1 MWQKIKDKIT
11 NLTQY
16 ILQNKL
22 NILLIFVLLLIFIF
36 SKKTT
41 TFEENYF
48 NNNDSENIN
57 QVKIF
62 VQDGCY
68 HCSELEKF
76 LKTIDIS
83 KYNIITYNLTKDI
96 NCKNLLL
103 KLVNKYN
110 IPLNSIGTPIIFY
123 NNGYTIGFQNTTNG
137 QTEIIKI
144 LESSIQDIQD
154 NLTKTEDNNIFKSFI
169 KIFLLQINS
178 FYNITIMLLLI
189 ALMILINNKNRA
201 KLLFICFFTS
211 FCIVNFLFLTGWLN
225 AITVARW
232 TRLFNLIL
240 GLFILFYSVKQLY
253 FVIMNKNINIFES
266 SREKLSNFLLLS
278 TICLSFI
285 TNITNFAKS
294 ELLFTGYVNYFNE
307 VNIVLK
313 TVIFLTTSIISIIM
327 PIIIVF
333 LCYKLLE
340 NYLFNNNNYSAIKKN
355 IFNII
360 LFIVGIYLTFI
371 ITY

>member
-1 MWQKIKDKIT
+1 MLQKIKNKIT
-11 NLTQY
+11 NLIQY
-16 ILQNKL
+16 ILQNKF
-22 NILLIFVLLLIFIF
+22 NICLIFILLLIFIY

-41 TFEENYF
+41 TFKDNYF
-48 NNNDSENIN
+48 KLNNIN

-68 HCSELEKF
+68 HCNELEKF

-83 KYNIITYNLTKDI
+83 KYDVIMYNLTKDI
-96 NCKNLLL
+96 NYQNLLI
-103 KLVNKYN
+103 KYINKHN
-110 IPLNSIGTPIIFY
+110 IPLNSVGTPIIFY

-137 QTEIIKI
+137 QTEIIDI
-144 LESSIQDIQD
+144 LESSKEVVQD
-154 NLTKTEDNNIFKSFI
+154 NSTKSENNNVFKSFV
-169 KIFLLQINS
+169 KICLLQAFG
-178 FYNITIMLLLI
+178 FYNSTILLLLI
-189 ALMILINNKNRA
+189 SLMILINNKNRTR
-201 KLLFICFFTS
+201 LLFICFFTS
-211 FCIVNFLFLTGWLN
+211 FCVVNFLFLTSWLN

-240 GLFILFYSVKQLY
+240 GLFVLFYSVKQLY
-253 FVIMNKNINIFES
+253 FVIGNKNINIFES

-294 ELLFTGYVNYFNE
+294 EALFKNYTNYFNE
-307 VNIVLK
+307 MNIILK
-313 TVIFLTTSIISIIM
+313 IIVFSLTSIISIII

-340 NYLFNNNNYSAIKKN
+340 NYLFNNNNYSAMKKN
-355 IFNII
+355 IFSSI
-360 LFIVGIYLTFI
+360 LFVVGIYLTFI

>member
-1 MWQKIKDKIT
+1 MLQKIKNKIA
-11 NLTQY
+11 NLIQY
-16 ILQNKL
+16 MLQNKF
-22 NILLIFVLLLIFIF
+22 NICLIFILLLIFVY

-41 TFEENYF
+41 TFKENYF
-48 NNNDSENIN
+48 NNNDFENIN

-68 HCSELEKF
+68 HCNELEKF
-76 LKTIDIS
+76 LKTINTN

-96 NCKNLLL
+96 DYQNLLL
-103 KLVNKYN
+103 KLVNKHN

-123 NNGYTIGFQNTTNG
+123 NNGYTIGFQNTTSG

-144 LESSIQDIQD
+144 LESSIQEIQD
-154 NLTKTEDNNIFKSFI
+154 DLIKVEDDSIFKSFV

-189 ALMILINNKNRA
+189 SLMILINDKNRA
-201 KLLFICFFTS
+201 RLLFICFFTS
-211 FCIVNFLFLTGWLN
+211 FCVVNFLFLTSWLN

-240 GLFILFYSVKQLY
+240 GLFVLFYSVKQLY

-285 TNITNFAKS
+285 INITNFAKS
-294 ELLFTGYVNYFNE
+294 EALFKNYINYFNE
-307 VNIVLK
+307 MNIILK
-313 TVIFLTTSIISIIM
+313 IIVFSLTSIISIIM